1 MLIERLARNRL
12 TSFVRSRSE
21 WCISRQRVWGV
32 PIPAIH
38 SINTD
43 QAYLDE
49 DTLNHIIPILEKKGV
64 AYWWTGPVEEF
75 LPPKLAAMSSYTYPI
90 NKQWRKGTDTM
101 DVWFDSGS
109 SWTMLE
115 NIQQQREKEEAGDGQ
130 SAFLADVCL
139 EGSDQHRGWFQS
151 QLLTRCSSQPL
162 SSNASIGSPY
172 HHLITHGMVLDE
184 QGKKMSK
191 SLGNIIS
198 PMTIIHGG
206 KDKKKDPAYGA
217 DLLRLWAA
225 TVEYGS
231 DMSIGPK
238 VLSQTAGKLRKI
250 RNSTRFLLGNI
261 QDGKIF
267 RKIERVE
274 RKDLG
279 LVGSSIWALSLYLWR
294 PWQIEK
300 YVMHHLYHLQRTAFD
315 CNDIDRLDNL
325 HAFDFARGK
334 STVFPWYSRVHLNC
348 QSWPLSSIL
357 QTLLYPHSTSTSGR
371 IVSMV
376 IPSEA

>member
-1 MLIERLARNRL
+1 M
-12 TSFVRSRSE
+12 S
-21 WCISRQRVWGV
+21 
-32 PIPAIH
+32 
-38 SINTD
+38 
-43 QAYLDE
+43 
-49 DTLNHIIPILEKKGV
+49 
-64 AYWWTGPVEEF
+64 
-75 LPPKLAAMSSYTYPI
+75 PKWLAMSSSPV
-90 NKQWRKGTDTM
+90 NRQWRKGTDTM

-115 NIQQQREKEEAGDGQ
+115 DIRQQREREGASDGQ
-130 SAFLADVCL
+130 SVFLADVCL

-151 QLLTRCSSQPL
+151 QLLTKCSNRPL

-198 PMTIIHGG
+198 PMTIINGG
-206 KDKKKDPAYGA
+206 KDKKKDPAYGT
-217 DLLRLWAA
+217 DLPRLWAA

-238 VLSQTAGKLRKI
+238 VLRQTAEKLRKI

-267 RKIERVE
+267 KEVERVE

-279 LVGSSIWALSLYLWR
+279 LVSR
-294 PWQIEK
+294 P
-300 YVMHHLYHLQRTAFD
+300 
-315 CNDIDRLDNL
+315 
-325 HAFDFARGK
+325 
-334 STVFPWYSRVHLNC
+334 ST
-348 QSWPLSSIL
+348 
-357 QTLLYPHSTSTSGR
+357 
-371 IVSMV
+371 
-376 IPSEA
+376 